1 MVFRYRF
8 MLIAMSLI
16 LMLDR
21 ATKHLVSTRIPFGGS
36 VKVWGEYFQISH
48 IKNTGIAFGLFRT
61 DLSNIIFS
69 VLTAAAIVY
78 IFYYY
83 RMSGCYGLYK
93 LPFGL
98 LLGGASGNLY
108 DRLFHGGVIDFLD
121 FGLGAHRF
129 PSFNVADSSI
139 FTGLAIL
146 SFIIIKYGD

>member
-1 MVFRYRF
+1 MAARYRL
-8 MLIAMSLI
+8 MLTIMSVILI
-16 LMLDR
+16 LDR
-21 ATKHLVSTRIPFGGS
+21 ITKHLVIKKIPFCDSIGI
-36 VKVWGEYFQISH
+36 WGEYFQISH

-61 DLSNIIFS
+61 DLSNILFS

-83 RMSGCYGLYK
+83 RISGCYRLYK

-108 DRLFHGGVIDFLD
+108 DRIFHGGVIDFLD
-121 FGLGAHRF
+121 FGIGVHRF